1 MTMPLPYSIMEWDDT
16 VDIQNLPDITDEHGF
31 FLEVD
36 LSIPDS
42 LADYFSD
49 FPPAPEP
56 MVIDSTFRSEF
67 ANTLRPSASK
77 QKKLVCNLVAKKNYI
92 IHSHLLKCFIEIGV
106 SVDKV
111 HKALRFRQETFL
123 KEFIEFNTKLRSA
136 ATDEFQKTLFK
147 LLNNAVYGK
156 TLENVHDYREVK
168 LVVSKEQLLTFA
180 RRPQFHRYVPFTKD
194 CGAVEMKK
202 TSITLNKPMYLG
214 AAILDLSKEVMYA
227 MWYKTIKPAF
237 GDRASLV
244 YMDTDSFVLELRTM
258 DKIED
263 LKSIASSLDTSN
275 YPHDHPLHSTTN
287 EKVLGKFKDELS
299 SKKMLEIVALKSKCY
314 AIKYMDD
321 GEVKDM
327 ARSKGVNRSGI

>member
-1 MTMPLPYSIMEWDDT
+1 M
-16 VDIQNLPDITDEHGF
+16 
-31 FLEVD
+31 
-36 LSIPDS
+36 
-42 LADYFSD
+42 
-49 FPPAPEP
+49 
-56 MVIDSTFRSEF
+56 
-67 ANTLRPSASK
+67 
-77 QKKLVCNLVAKKNYI
+77 
-92 IHSHLLKCFIEIGV
+92 
-106 SVDKV
+106 
-111 HKALRFRQETFL
+111 
-123 KEFIEFNTKLRSA
+123 
-136 ATDEFQKTLFK
+136 
-147 LLNNAVYGK
+147 YGK

-244 YMDTDSFVLELRTM
+244 YMDTGKMFGTFLLLFYVFLRLILITDSFVLELRTM